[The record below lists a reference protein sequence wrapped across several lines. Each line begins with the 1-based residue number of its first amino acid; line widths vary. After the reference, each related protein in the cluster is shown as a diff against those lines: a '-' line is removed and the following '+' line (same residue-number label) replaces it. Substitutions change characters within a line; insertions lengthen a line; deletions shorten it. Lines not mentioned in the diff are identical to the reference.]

1 MTPPLQEVLR
11 EIVRV
16 QTVLHGAGTMSNDA
30 LRAVARHASGRKV
43 RRSVETGCGAT
54 TLLLSHLSANHTVFA
69 LDLGGSVTNVRRS
82 PLLRQ
87 HSVSFV
93 EGPTQRTLAQ
103 HRFCDMLQVAVIDGP
118 HAYPFPDLEYY
129 FLYPYLETGALLVL
143 DDIHIRSVNNLFRFL
158 RSDEM
163 FHLDEV
169 VQTTAFFTRTDAPT
183 FDPVGDGWAQQR
195 YNGHTLIRYG
205 WRSMLAGVL
214 PRPVLRFLAS
224 YRDTSRQG
232 ETNFRGAVR
241 ITSPRR
247 GQGVADAGVVRGCA
261 SFSPGAYLWT
271 LVRRHDVDGWWPQ
284 GDGPIPVADGC
295 WSAQVR
301 FGGPG
306 DAGFRFEIAA
316 VLVTPTVNDAWLEW
330 VQNVKSTG
338 LFPPVQLPVA
348 HHIVAECFQTV
359 RKVGAGR
366 SR

>member
-1 MTPPLQEVLR
+1 MTPPVQEVLN
-11 EIVRV
+11 EILRV

-30 LRAVARHASGRKV
+30 LRAVARHASARNV

-87 HSVSFV
+87 RVVSFV
-93 EGPTQRTLAQ
+93 GGPTQRTLAQ
-103 HRFCDMLQVAVIDGP
+103 HRFWETLQVAVIDGP
-118 HAYPFPDLEYY
+118 HAYPFPDLECY
-129 FLYPYLETGALLVL
+129 FLYPYLEAGALLVL
-143 DDIHIRSVNNLFRFL
+143 DDIHIRSVNNLFHFL
-158 RSDEM
+158 CSDEM

-169 VQTTAFFTRTDAPT
+169 VRTTAFFTRTDAPT

-195 YNGHTLIRYG
+195 YNARTLVRYS
-205 WRSMLAGVL
+205 WRSMLTSVL

-224 YRDTSRQG
+224 YRDAGRQG
-232 ETNFRGAVR
+232 ETGLNGAVR
-241 ITSPRR
+241 ITSPRH
-247 GQGVADAGVVRGCA
+247 GEGVADAGIVRGYA
-261 SFSPGAYLWT
+261 SFSPGAYLWA

-301 FGGPG
+301 YGGPE

-316 VLVTPTVNDAWLEW
+316 VVVASTVNDVWIEW

-348 HHIVAECFQTV
+348 HRLVAECFRTV
-359 RKVGAGR
+359 RRVGA
-366 SR
+366 